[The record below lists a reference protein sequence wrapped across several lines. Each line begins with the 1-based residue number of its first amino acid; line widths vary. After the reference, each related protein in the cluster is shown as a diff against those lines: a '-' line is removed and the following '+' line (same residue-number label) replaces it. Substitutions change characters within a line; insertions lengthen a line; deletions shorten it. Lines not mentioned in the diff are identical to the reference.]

1 MSMNVKTSAAM
12 TFSIMQPSTLR
23 LEEGLHRAANF
34 ATTLASNA
42 SKRRNTM
49 QRLALAS
56 ALMALTLPL
65 AAVSDSHSHS
75 SYSNHGLSV
84 SIDDWEDVRD
94 CSALHVRYNDRNVP
108 VVEENVP
115 VSGMRSLKV
124 RSDRNGSIRVVGTS
138 ASTFAVKACKAS
150 AHGNANDIRVNTS
163 GNEVSA
169 DRVDNDSRSIVY
181 FLVFAPRNGT
191 IDLDATNGPIS
202 IDGVDGSVTAHAL
215 NGPIAVK
222 ASSGTLDIHTQNGP
236 ISFAG
241 NSGNVKLRATNG
253 PIAVKLDGSA
263 WTTGNLDA
271 STENGPLSLKVPA
284 SYGSGVHVE
293 TDGNSP
299 VSCRGAACRAA
310 KKAYTESGEDD
321 DDYGPRWPRRID
333 LGSGA
338 RTVTLTTHNGPVS
351 VKEGD

>member
-1 MSMNVKTSAAM
+1 M
-12 TFSIMQPSTLR
+12 R
-23 LEEGLHRAANF
+23 
-34 ATTLASNA
+34 
-42 SKRRNTM
+42 
-49 QRLALAS
+49 RLALVP
-56 ALMALTLPL
+56 ALIALALPL
-65 AAVSDSHSHS
+65 AAVSDYHGRSD
-75 SYSNHGLSV
+75 YSNHGLSV

-94 CSALHVRYNDRNVP
+94 CSALHVRYNDRTVP

-124 RSDRNGSIRVVGTS
+124 RSDRNGSIRVVGSTAS
-138 ASTFAVKACKAS
+138 AFGVKACKAS
-150 AHGNANDIRVNTS
+150 ALGNANDIRVTVS

-169 DRVDNDSRSIVY
+169 DRADNDSRSIVY
-181 FLVFAPRNGT
+181 FIVSTPRNAT
-191 IDLDATNGPIS
+191 LDLDATNGPIS

-222 ASSGTLDIHTQNGP
+222 DSLGTLDIHTQNGP

-241 NSGNVKLRATNG
+241 NSGKVTLRATNG
-253 PIAVKLDGSA
+253 PISVKLAGSS
-263 WTTGNLDA
+263 WTSGNLDA

-299 VSCRGAACRAA
+299 VSCRGAACRSA
-310 KKAYTESGEDD
+310 KKAYAESGDD
-321 DDYGPRWPRRID
+321 DEDYGPRWPRRLD

-338 RTVTLTTHNGPVS
+338 RVVTLTTHNGPVS